1 MIPIIAIYNIPKSIE
16 VAYNIYDYIL
26 RTYKDQSGIKYVK
39 VLIDNIKAAQNTAI
53 AFIFLHESRRTEEQ
67 LASLVELFNNREYSF
82 NDETRI
88 IQARVEWNQTKEYHS
103 KNTRDSHNVD
113 IVVVTY
119 QALNQQIR
127 YHTDHRSITNDLI
140 KMESNDDPHLADNLA
155 IPDQI
160 DDDSNNVSTTIHDAK
175 PDSPQKHLKLSPSLI
190 ETILRS
196 PRRHSN
202 LEAMAI
208 PFFFSFFPFFPFTI
222 INFLGQGRHVDS
234 VTLKSRCN
242 INLFTLNKLNFQFP
256 PSPPLSLSRFSRRTL
271 SMYKVNT
278 AKDDWIINPII

>member
-16 VAYNIYDYIL
+16 VAYNIYEYIL
-26 RTYKDQSGIKYVK
+26 RTYKDQSGIKCVK

-67 LASLVELFNNREYSF
+67 LANLVELFDNREYSF

-103 KNTRDSHNVD
+103 KNTRDSYNVD

-127 YHTDHRSITNDLI
+127 YHTDHRSIANDLI
-140 KMESNDDPHLADNLA
+140 TMESNNGSTNNDDPYLADNLA
-155 IPDQI
+155 TPDQI
-160 DDDSNNVSTTIHDAK
+160 DDDSNNGSTTINDAK

-196 PRRHSN
+196 PRRNSN
-202 LEAMAI
+202 LEAIATQFNCVI
-208 PFFFSFFPFFPFTI
+208 ADDLPEATEHFK
-222 INFLGQGRHVDS
+222 D
-234 VTLKSRCN
+234 KSILEN
-242 INLFTLNKLNFQFP
+242 YFHL
-256 PSPPLSLSRFSRRTL
+256 
-271 SMYKVNT
+271 
-278 AKDDWIINPII
+278 